1 MDNVINQPKVLSLS
15 ELFWIYLK
23 IGIQSVGGGYAMLTV
38 LEQEMV
44 EERKWINH
52 DEFLHAITVGQS
64 TPGVMICNVGGFI
77 AYRQRGFMGLLLAMV
92 GMILPSFFVV
102 VAFAIFYNKVKDQQW
117 LLKFFHGVGPGV
129 IGALAGMT
137 YRVGKR
143 NMKKAWYLLI
153 AIAAFVA
160 QIFFFVN
167 PIIIILA
174 AGIFG
179 AFVSYFPHTRKAN

>member
-1 MDNVINQPKVLSLS
+1 MDNIETHPKVLSLP

-38 LEQEMV
+38 LERQMV
-44 EERKWINH
+44 EEKKWITH
-52 DEFLHAITVGQS
+52 EEFLHAITVGQS

-77 AYRQRGFMGLLLAMV
+77 AYRQRGFIGLLLAMI

-102 VAFAIFYNKVKDQQW
+102 VAFAIFYSKVKDQQW

-143 NMKKAWYLLI
+143 NIKMAWYFLI
-153 AIAAFVA
+153 TIAAFVA
-160 QIFFFVN
+160 QIYFFVN
-167 PIIIILA
+167 PIIIILL
-174 AGIFG
+174 AGLFG
-179 AFVSYFPHTRKAN
+179 AVVSYLPHARKAN